1 MYRYGNSGYKKNEVG
16 TGGMDYGSLF
26 SKKGQFGGIFGGGS
40 GGSGG
45 GYGGASYAQN
55 PSNPNSTLNQLGTYT
70 DKAIGARV
78 GMAEQEMYAGGAQAR
93 FFRDY
98 GDKMLDN
105 ENNLAVAGMNNS
117 SAQSIAEMNAKVT
130 LAAQMAQLESQ
141 RLQAEADRA
150 QQIEMQ
156 RREFGS
162 KDYGTKQQFYYQY
175 GI

>member
-1 MYRYGNSGYKKNEVG
+1 MYRYGNNGYQKNEVG

-26 SKKGQFGGIFGGGS
+26 SNKGQFGGIFGGGS
-40 GGSGG
+40 SSSG
-45 GYGGASYAQN
+45 GYGGASYGQS
-55 PSNPNSTLNQLGTYT
+55 PSNPNSILNQLNT
-70 DKAIGARV
+70 AIDSGIGPRV
-78 GMAEQEMYAGGAQAR
+78 GSADQSLYQGAEQSKFIQNNGGT
-93 FFRDY
+93 
-98 GDKMLDN
+98 MLQN
-105 ENNLAVAGMNNS
+105 ENALALAGMNNS

-175 GI
+175 GL